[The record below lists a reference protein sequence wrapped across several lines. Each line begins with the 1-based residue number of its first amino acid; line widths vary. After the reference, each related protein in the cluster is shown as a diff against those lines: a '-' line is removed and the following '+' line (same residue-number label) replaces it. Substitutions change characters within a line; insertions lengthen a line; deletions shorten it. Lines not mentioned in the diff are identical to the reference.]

1 MVTFKTSLISWL
13 ADVWYVRKKPPL
25 GLILLSRLYSG
36 VIRARQAA
44 YRRGLKK
51 IHRLPVPVI
60 VVGNITVGGT
70 GKTPL
75 TIWLAGILVKAGFK
89 PGNISR
95 GYGGTAKDWPQRVYS
110 DSDSRMVGD
119 EALVI
124 ARRTSRPVVVG
135 PGRVAAAQALLKL
148 HDCDVIISDDGLQH
162 YALGRDVEISVVDAQ
177 RRFGNQ
183 FCLPAGPLREPIAR
197 LEKVD
202 FTIYNGC
209 SVSDG
214 LTFKVGG
221 ERAVN
226 IRDPSQSKQLIDL
239 VGKTIHVL
247 AGIGNPQRF
256 FDGLTGI
263 GLNFDIREFPDHHD
277 MKPSN
282 IEYGDDSVVLMTEK
296 DAVKCEAFAGNQ
308 HWYVPAEATVDK
320 EFGEMILNKLA
331 EKVNGR
337 KAT

>member
-1 MVTFKTSLISWL
+1 MSTFKTSLTQWL
-13 ADVWYVRKKPPL
+13 VGVWYVRKKPPP
-25 GLILLSRLYSG
+25 GLILLSWFYSC
-36 VIRARQAA
+36 VIRARQTA

-51 IHRLPVPVI
+51 IHHLSVPVI

-89 PGNISR
+89 PGIISR
-95 GYGGTAKDWPQRVYS
+95 GYGGTAKEWPQHVCVN
-110 DSDSRMVGD
+110 SDSRIVGD

-124 ARRTSRPVVVG
+124 ARRTSCPMVVG
-135 PGRVAAAQALLKL
+135 PSRVAAAQALLKL
-148 HDCDVIISDDGLQH
+148 HDCDVIVSDDGLQH
-162 YALGRDVEISVVDAQ
+162 YALGRDMEISVVDSE
-177 RRFGNQ
+177 RCFGNQ
-183 FCLPAGPLREPIAR
+183 FCLPAGPLREPMAR

-202 FTIYNGC
+202 FTIYNGR
-209 SVSDG
+209 SVSEG
-214 LTFKVGG
+214 STFKVVAK
-221 ERAVN
+221 RAVN

-239 VGKTIHVL
+239 VGKNIHVL

-256 FDGLTGI
+256 FDGLSEI
-263 GLNFDIREFPDHHD
+263 GLTFDIREFPDHHD
-277 MKPSN
+277 FKPSN
-282 IEYGDDSVVLMTEK
+282 IEYGDGALVLMTEK
-296 DAVKCEAFAGNQ
+296 DAVKCETFVGKH

-331 EKVNGR
+331 EKINGR